1 MSKYLLF
8 FMLLFTVRELPA
20 QGVLDKVKTAVQ
32 SVSGNSSKLS
42 NEEIIGGLKEALQ
55 VGADSSVKKL
65 GVADGFFK
73 SAALKILMPPEAQ
86 KAESTLRKFGMGSLV
101 DKAILS
107 MNRAAEDATSG
118 VGVIFADAIR
128 QMTIADG
135 IQILK
140 GGDTAAT
147 AYLKQSTTSPL
158 TAKMKPI
165 IDQSLSKVNATSHWK
180 DVFSAYNKLTRSNVN
195 TDLSGYVTA
204 KAMDGIFYSIAQE
217 EKKIRKDPAG
227 QASALI
233 QKVFSNK

>member
-1 MSKYLLF
+1 MKKILFLFLLLF
-8 FMLLFTVRELPA
+8 NIHSIKA
-20 QGVLDKVKTAVQ
+20 QGILDKVKSVVQ
-32 SVSGNSSKLS
+32 STSGTSSKLS
-42 NEEIIGGLKEALQ
+42 NDEIIGGLKEALQ
-55 VGADSSVKKL
+55 LGADSSIKRL
-65 GVADGFFK
+65 GGADGFFK
-73 SAALKILMPPEAQ
+73 NAALKILMPPEAL

-107 MNRAAEDATSG
+107 MNRAAEDAASG

-135 IQILK
+135 LQILK

-147 AYLKQSTTSPL
+147 AYLKKSTSNPL
-158 TAKMKPI
+158 TDKMRPV

-233 QKVFSNK
+233 QKVFGKN

>member
-1 MSKYLLF
+1 MKKILFLFLLLF
-8 FMLLFTVRELPA
+8 NVYTIMA
-20 QGVLDKVKTAVQ
+20 QGILDKVKTVVQ
-32 SVSGNSSKLS
+32 SSSGSSSKLS
-42 NEEIIGGLKEALQ
+42 NDEIIGGLKEALQ
-55 VGADSSVKKL
+55 LGADSSIKKL
-65 GVADGFFK
+65 GGADGFFK
-73 SAALKILMPPEAQ
+73 NAALKILMPPEAQ

-135 IQILK
+135 LQILK

-147 AYLKQSTTSPL
+147 TYLKKSTSNPL
-158 TAKMKPI
+158 TEKMKPVI
-165 IDQSLSKVNATSHWK
+165 EQSLSKVNATSHWK

-227 QASALI
+227 QASTLI
-233 QKVFSNK
+233 QKVFANK

>member
-1 MSKYLLF
+1 
-8 FMLLFTVRELPA
+8 
-20 QGVLDKVKTAVQ
+20 
-32 SVSGNSSKLS
+32 
-42 NEEIIGGLKEALQ
+42 
-55 VGADSSVKKL
+55 
-65 GVADGFFK
+65 
-73 SAALKILMPPEAQ
+73 MPPEAQ

-107 MNRAAEDATSG
+107 MNRAAEDAASG
-118 VGVIFADAIR
+118 VGSIFADAIR

-135 IQILK
+135 LQILK

-195 TDLSGYVTA
+195 TDLSGYVTG

-233 QKVFSNK
+233 QKVFGKNQQ